1 MQKNKTCPS
10 TATFDHSFGQTVQNP
25 MERRMIAITLVTVV
39 VMVIEI
45 VAGKLTGSMALYSD
59 GIHMG
64 THVLALGL
72 AAAAYV
78 FARKQADNRAFSFGS
93 GKAGILS
100 GYTSAI
106 ILGMSACMLVVDA
119 IERLLHPEAIAYT
132 EALIVAVIGLVVNG
146 ASALALHTGGD
157 HHHHHHHH
165 HHEGNGER
173 CNHQHQDHN
182 HQAALIHV
190 AADALT
196 SVGAIVALFAA
207 WKLGWNWL
215 DPLMALIASALI
227 AIWAK
232 GLLRDTS
239 KILLDQEASETA
251 RTRIINALESD
262 GDSRVID
269 LHVWSVGSGV
279 YTLVAA
285 VVTHLDRKPD
295 DYKELLPDSLSIYH
309 PVIEV
314 RRCYSCA

>member
-1 MQKNKTCPS
+1 
-10 TATFDHSFGQTVQNP
+10 
-25 MERRMIAITLVTVV
+25 MERRMITITLVTVI

-45 VAGKLTGSMALYSD
+45 VAGKQTGSMALYSD

-72 AAAAYV
+72 AAAAYI
-78 FARKQADNRAFSFGS
+78 FTRKQAENRAFSFGS
-93 GKAGILS
+93 GKAGVLA
-100 GYTSAI
+100 GFTSAI

-119 IERLLHPEAIAYT
+119 IERLLHPESIAYT

-146 ASALALHTGGD
+146 ASAMALHNDGG
-157 HHHHHHHH
+157 HHHHHHDTGVCNHH
-165 HHEGNGER
+165 HH
-173 CNHQHQDHN
+173 HQDHN
-182 HQAALIHV
+182 HKAALIHV

-196 SVGAIVALFAA
+196 SVGAIVALLAA
-207 WKLGWNWL
+207 WKFGWNWL
-215 DPLMALIASALI
+215 DPFMALIASALI

-239 KILLDQEASETA
+239 KILLDQEAPETA

-295 DYKELLPDSLSIYH
+295 DYKDLLPDILPIYH